1 MIESKNGVV
10 YWINDDHKVV
20 AFKFSN
26 SNIWKLKVRSGY
38 FENYLGLIYNV
49 QLNGHNYPP
58 MVDGKV
64 WVNGVNISDSEIS
77 VKDDGSIILVSEVAG
92 ETFTTSISPV
102 AGVTYEVSN
111 NTSEILTK
119 GAGYIT
125 SKGEDE
131 IFMDECGYN
140 HFPEIEKQQDI
151 ITTIRNAMSKNRRPK
166 KLNV

>member
-1 MIESKNGVV
+1 M
-10 YWINDDHKVV
+10 
-20 AFKFSN
+20 AFKFSG

-38 FENYLGLIYNV
+38 FENYLGVIYDV

-58 MVDGKV
+58 MDDGKV
-64 WVNGVNISDSEIS
+64 WLTGVNISTSEIS

-125 SKGEDE
+125 SKGEEE
-131 IFMDECGYN
+131 IFMDESCYH
-140 HFPEIEKQQDI
+140 HFPEINKQQDI
-151 ITTIRNAMSKNRRPK
+151 ITTIRNAINNNYRQKATK
-166 KLNV
+166 